1 MLSKRTLHFLSQLPR
16 PFQESSARL
25 CPSLSS
31 LCKGAATVFLSN
43 IRILG
48 SSGFLLSSSD
58 PQKSVKAGT
67 VSTCIAHPAVLF
79 VTILLKTLKHSPAP
93 GINPGSPGWQARTVP
108 AEPLW
113 PALKQ
118 LLDPQREALSMSSA
132 EQKGLSDSGEEPR
145 GEAAAPHHGMGH
157 PEAAGEHALEPPA
170 PTHASASAP
179 SRPAPE
185 AQLLPFPQELAGR
198 SAGGSSPE
206 GGEDSDRE
214 DGNYCPPVKRERTSS
229 LTHFPPSQSVSKNNV
244 FMPSTFCE
252 SSAGNSDSEPE
263 EKSSG
268 FRLKPPTLIHGQA
281 PSAGLPS
288 QKPKEQQ
295 RSVLRP
301 AVLQAPQPKALSQT
315 VPSSGTNGVSV
326 PADCTGEA
334 TSASPDNPA
343 RRSPSESAD
352 ETQAPEEKEP
362 QKNES
367 SNTSEEENC
376 EKKEQFTQQAFIFGQ
391 NLRDRVKLINENSEV
406 ADMENAGHPGSE
418 TPTATN
424 YFLQYIS
431 SSSENSTSS
440 ADASSNKF
448 VFGQNMSERVL
459 SPPKLNEVGS
469 DANRETSAA
478 ESGSEPTSQEAT
490 PEKANNISESL
501 AESAAAYTK
510 ATARKCLLEK
520 VEVITGEEAES
531 NVLQIQCKL
540 FVFDKTSQSWVERG
554 RGLLR
559 LNDMASADDGTLQ
572 SRLVMRTQGSLRLIL
587 NTKLWAQM
595 QIDKASE
602 KSVRITA
609 TDAEGQGVK
618 VFLVSASSKD
628 TGQLYAALHHRIL
641 ALRSRVEQELEAKAP
656 APEPGVAPSNEEDD
670 SDDDDDVLAPSGA
683 TGGGAGDEGDGQT
696 TGST

>member
-1 MLSKRTLHFLSQLPR
+1 MADLANEEKPAIAPPVFV
-16 PFQESSARL
+16 FQKD
-25 CPSLSS
+25 
-31 LCKGAATVFLSN
+31 KG
-43 IRILG
+43 
-48 SSGFLLSSSD
+48 
-58 PQKSVKAGT
+58 QK
-67 VSTCIAHPAVLF
+67 
-79 VTILLKTLKHSPAP
+79 
-93 GINPGSPGWQARTVP
+93 
-108 AEPLW
+108 
-113 PALKQ
+113 
-118 LLDPQREALSMSSA
+118 SSA
-132 EQKGLSDSGEEPR
+132 EQKDLSDSGEEPR
-145 GEAAAPHHGMGH
+145 GEAEAPHHGTGH
-157 PEAAGEHALEPPA
+157 PESAGEHALEPPA
-170 PTHASASAP
+170 PASASA
-179 SRPAPE
+179 STPE
-185 AQLLPFPQELAGR
+185 AQLLPFPRELAGR
-198 SAGGSSPE
+198 PAGGSSPE

-229 LTHFPPSQSVSKNNV
+229 LTQFPPSQSVSKNNV

-252 SSAGNSDSEPE
+252 PSAGNSDSEPE

-315 VPSSGTNGVSV
+315 AVPSSGTNGVSIA
-326 PADCTGEA
+326 ADCTGAVTA
-334 TSASPDNPA
+334 TSPDNPA
-343 RRSPSESAD
+343 RRSPSD
-352 ETQAPEEKEP
+352 EVRALELT
-362 QKNES
+362 
-367 SNTSEEENC
+367 
-376 EKKEQFTQQAFIFGQ
+376 
-391 NLRDRVKLINENSEV
+391 NENTEV
-406 ADMENAGHPGSE
+406 ADMENAGHPSSE

-431 SSSENSTSS
+431 SSLDNSTNS
-440 ADASSNKF
+440 ADTASNKF

-459 SPPKLNEVGS
+459 SPPKLNEVSS
-469 DANRETSAA
+469 DATRENAAA
-478 ESGSEPTSQEAT
+478 ESGSESSSQETT

-540 FVFDKTSQSWVERG
+540 FVFDKASQSWVERG

-559 LNDMASADDGTLQ
+559 LNDMASTDDGTLQ

-602 KSVRITA
+602 KSIRITA
-609 TDAEGQGVK
+609 MDTEDQGVK
-618 VFLVSASSKD
+618 VFLISEGSSHPDQEIFQPTTSLCLPQASSKD

-641 ALRSRVEQELEAKAP
+641 ALRSRVEQEQEAKMP
-656 APEPGVAPSNEEDD
+656 APEPGAAPSNEDD
-670 SDDDDDVLAPSGA
+670 SDEDVLAPSGA
-683 TGGGAGDEGDGQT
+683 TGGGAGEEGEGQT
-696 TGST
+696 AGST

>member
-1 MLSKRTLHFLSQLPR
+1 MRGNFWQKAGEPGPARGLVGGLKEVKWRTWR
-16 PFQESSARL
+16 TKKD
-25 CPSLSS
+25 
-31 LCKGAATVFLSN
+31 KG
-43 IRILG
+43 
-48 SSGFLLSSSD
+48 
-58 PQKSVKAGT
+58 QKS
-67 VSTCIAHPAVLF
+67 P
-79 VTILLKTLKHSPAP
+79 
-93 GINPGSPGWQARTVP
+93 
-108 AEPLW
+108 
-113 PALKQ
+113 
-118 LLDPQREALSMSSA
+118 A
-132 EQKGLSDSGEEPR
+132 EQKDLSDSGEEPR
-145 GEAAAPHHGMGH
+145 GEAEAPHHGTGH
-157 PEAAGEHALEPPA
+157 PESAGEHALEPPA
-170 PTHASASAP
+170 PAGASASTP
-179 SRPAPE
+179 PPPAPE
-185 AQLLPFPQELAGR
+185 AQLPPFPRELAGR

-229 LTHFPPSQSVSKNNV
+229 LTQFPPSQSVSKNNV
-244 FMPSTFCE
+244 IMPSSFCE
-252 SSAGNSDSEPE
+252 PSAGNSDSEPE
-263 EKSSG
+263 ERSSG

-315 VPSSGTNGVSV
+315 VPSSGTNGVSI
-326 PADCTGEA
+326 PADCTEA
-334 TSASPDNPA
+334 VPAASPDNPA
-343 RRSPSESAD
+343 RRSPSEAAD
-352 ETQAPEEKEP
+352 EEKEP

-367 SNTSEEENC
+367 GNASEEEAC
-376 EKKEQFTQQAFIFGQ
+376 EKKDPATQQAFVFGQ
-391 NLRDRVKLINENSEV
+391 NLRDRVKLINESADE
-406 ADMENAGHPGSE
+406 ADMENAGHPSAD
-418 TPTATN
+418 TPAATN

-431 SSSENSTSS
+431 SSLENSTNS

-459 SPPKLNEVGS
+459 SFPKLNEVSS
-469 DANRETSAA
+469 DASRENAAA
-478 ESGSEPTSQEAT
+478 ESGSESSSQEAT
-490 PEKANNISESL
+490 PEKESL

-531 NVLQIQCKL
+531 NVLQMQCKL
-540 FVFDKTSQSWVERG
+540 FVFDKASQSWVERG

-559 LNDMASADDGTLQ
+559 LNDMASTDDGTLQ

-602 KSVRITA
+602 KSIRITA
-609 TDAEGQGVK
+609 MDTEDQGVK
-618 VFLVSASSKD
+618 VFLISASSKD

-641 ALRSRVEQELEAKAP
+641 ALRSRMEQEQEAKMP
-656 APEPGVAPSNEEDD
+656 APEPGAAPSNEEDD
-670 SDDDDDVLAPSGA
+670 SDDDDVLAPSGA
-683 TGGGAGDEGDGQT
+683 TSAGAGDEGDGQT

>member
-1 MLSKRTLHFLSQLPR
+1 MADLANEEKPAIAPPVFV
-16 PFQESSARL
+16 FQKD
-25 CPSLSS
+25 
-31 LCKGAATVFLSN
+31 KG
-43 IRILG
+43 
-48 SSGFLLSSSD
+48 
-58 PQKSVKAGT
+58 QKS
-67 VSTCIAHPAVLF
+67 P
-79 VTILLKTLKHSPAP
+79 
-93 GINPGSPGWQARTVP
+93 
-108 AEPLW
+108 
-113 PALKQ
+113 
-118 LLDPQREALSMSSA
+118 A
-132 EQKGLSDSGEEPR
+132 EQKNLSDSGEEPR
-145 GEAAAPHHGMGH
+145 GEAEAPHHGTGH
-157 PEAAGEHALEPPA
+157 PESAGEHALEPPA
-170 PTHASASAP
+170 PAGASASTP
-179 SRPAPE
+179 PPPAPE
-185 AQLLPFPQELAGR
+185 AQLPPFPRELAGR

-229 LTHFPPSQSVSKNNV
+229 LTQFPPSQS
-244 FMPSTFCE
+244 
-252 SSAGNSDSEPE
+252 E
-263 EKSSG
+263 ERSSG

-315 VPSSGTNGVSV
+315 VPSSGTNGVSL
-326 PADCTGEA
+326 PADCTGA
-334 TSASPDNPA
+334 VPAASPDTAA
-343 RRSPSESAD
+343 RRSPSEAAD
-352 ETQAPEEKEP
+352 EVCALEEKEP

-367 SNTSEEENC
+367 SNASEEEAC
-376 EKKEQFTQQAFIFGQ
+376 EKKDPATQQAFVFGQ
-391 NLRDRVKLINENSEV
+391 NLRDRVKLINESVDE
-406 ADMENAGHPGSE
+406 ADMENAGHPNAD

-431 SSSENSTSS
+431 SSLENSTNS

-459 SPPKLNEVGS
+459 SPPKLNEVSS
-469 DANRETSAA
+469 DANRENAAA
-478 ESGSEPTSQEAT
+478 ESGSESSSQEAT
-490 PEKANNISESL
+490 PEKESL

-531 NVLQIQCKL
+531 NVLQMQCKL

-559 LNDMASADDGTLQ
+559 LNDMASTDDGTLQ

-602 KSVRITA
+602 KSIRITA
-609 TDAEGQGVK
+609 MDTEDQGVK
-618 VFLVSASSKD
+618 VFLISASSKD

-641 ALRSRVEQELEAKAP
+641 ALRSRVEQEQEAKMP
-656 APEPGVAPSNEEDD
+656 APEPGAAPSNEEDD
-670 SDDDDDVLAPSGA
+670 SDDDDVLAPSGA
-683 TGGGAGDEGDGQT
+683 TAAGAGDEGDGQT

>member
-1 MLSKRTLHFLSQLPR
+1 MADLANEEKPAIAPPVFV
-16 PFQESSARL
+16 FQKD
-25 CPSLSS
+25 
-31 LCKGAATVFLSN
+31 KG
-43 IRILG
+43 
-48 SSGFLLSSSD
+48 
-58 PQKSVKAGT
+58 QK
-67 VSTCIAHPAVLF
+67 
-79 VTILLKTLKHSPAP
+79 
-93 GINPGSPGWQARTVP
+93 
-108 AEPLW
+108 
-113 PALKQ
+113 
-118 LLDPQREALSMSSA
+118 
-132 EQKGLSDSGEEPR
+132 
-145 GEAAAPHHGMGH
+145 
-157 PEAAGEHALEPPA
+157 
-170 PTHASASAP
+170 
-179 SRPAPE
+179 
-185 AQLLPFPQELAGR
+185 R

-229 LTHFPPSQSVSKNNV
+229 LTQFPPAQSAVSKNNV

-301 AVLQAPQPKALSQT
+301 AVLQAPQPKAASRT
-315 VPSSGTNGVSV
+315 VPSSGTNGLSI
-326 PADCTGEA
+326 PADCTGA
-334 TSASPDNPA
+334 VTSTSPDNPA
-343 RRSPSESAD
+343 QRSPSEPAD
-352 ETQAPEEKEP
+352 EEKEP
-362 QKNES
+362 PRSES
-367 SNTSEEENC
+367 GSPAMEENC
-376 EKKEQFTQQAFIFGQ
+376 EKKDPTQQAFVFGQ
-391 NLRDRVKLINENSEV
+391 NLRDRVKLINENADV
-406 ADMENAGHPGSE
+406 ADVENAGHPSSE

-431 SSSENSTSS
+431 SSLENSTNT
-440 ADASSNKF
+440 ADTAGNKF
-448 VFGQNMSERVL
+448 VFGQNMSARVL
-459 SPPKLNEVGS
+459 SPPKLNEAS
-469 DANRETSAA
+469 ADANRENT
-478 ESGSEPTSQEAT
+478 ESGSESSSQEAT
-490 PEKANNISESL
+490 PEKESL

-540 FVFDKTSQSWVERG
+540 FVFDKASQSWVERG

-602 KSVRITA
+602 KSVRVTA
-609 TDAEGQGVK
+609 TDTEDQGVK
-618 VFLVSASSKD
+618 VFLISASSKD

-641 ALRSRVEQELEAKAP
+641 ALRSHVEQEQEAKVP
-656 APEPGVAPSNEEDD
+656 APEPGVAPSNEDD
-670 SDDDDDVLAPSGA
+670 SDDDVLAPSGA
-683 TGGGAGDEGDGQT
+683 TGGGAGDEGDGPAAGGT
-696 TGST
+696 

>member
-1 MLSKRTLHFLSQLPR
+1 MADLANEEKPAIAPPVFV
-16 PFQESSARL
+16 FQKD
-25 CPSLSS
+25 
-31 LCKGAATVFLSN
+31 KG
-43 IRILG
+43 
-48 SSGFLLSSSD
+48 
-58 PQKSVKAGT
+58 QK
-67 VSTCIAHPAVLF
+67 
-79 VTILLKTLKHSPAP
+79 
-93 GINPGSPGWQARTVP
+93 
-108 AEPLW
+108 
-113 PALKQ
+113 
-118 LLDPQREALSMSSA
+118 
-132 EQKGLSDSGEEPR
+132 
-145 GEAAAPHHGMGH
+145 
-157 PEAAGEHALEPPA
+157 
-170 PTHASASAP
+170 
-179 SRPAPE
+179 
-185 AQLLPFPQELAGR
+185 R

-229 LTHFPPSQSVSKNNV
+229 LTQFPPSQS
-244 FMPSTFCE
+244 
-252 SSAGNSDSEPE
+252 E

-301 AVLQAPQPKALSQT
+301 AVLQAPQPKALSQA
-315 VPSSGTNGVSV
+315 VPSSGTNGLSI
-326 PADCTGEA
+326 PADCTGTA
-334 TSASPDNPA
+334 TLTSPDNSTQ
-343 RRSPSESAD
+343 RSPPD
-352 ETQAPEEKEP
+352 EAPAPEEKEP

-367 SNTSEEENC
+367 SSTSEEDNC
-376 EKKEQFTQQAFIFGQ
+376 EKKEQVAQQAFVFGQ
-391 NLRDRVKLINENSEV
+391 NLRDRVKLINENTEA
-406 ADMENAGHPGSE
+406 ADMENVGHPSSE

-431 SSSENSTSS
+431 SSLENSTNS
-440 ADASSNKF
+440 ADATSNKF

-459 SPPKLNEVGS
+459 SPPKLNEVTS
-469 DANRETSAA
+469 DANRENSAV
-478 ESGSEPTSQEAT
+478 ESGSESSSQEAT
-490 PEKANNISESL
+490 PEKESL

-602 KSVRITA
+602 KSIRITA
-609 TDAEGQGVK
+609 MDTEDQGVK
-618 VFLVSASSKD
+618 VFLISASSKD

-641 ALRSRVEQELEAKAP
+641 ALRSRVEQEQETRTP
-656 APEPGVAPSNEEDD
+656 APEPGVAPSNEDD
-670 SDDDDDVLAPSGA
+670 SDDDDVLAPSGA
-683 TGGGAGDEGDGQT
+683 TGGGADNEGDGQT
-696 TGST
+696 AGST

>member
-1 MLSKRTLHFLSQLPR
+1 MADLANEEKPAIAPPVFV
-16 PFQESSARL
+16 FQKD
-25 CPSLSS
+25 
-31 LCKGAATVFLSN
+31 KG
-43 IRILG
+43 
-48 SSGFLLSSSD
+48 
-58 PQKSVKAGT
+58 QKS
-67 VSTCIAHPAVLF
+67 P
-79 VTILLKTLKHSPAP
+79 
-93 GINPGSPGWQARTVP
+93 
-108 AEPLW
+108 
-113 PALKQ
+113 
-118 LLDPQREALSMSSA
+118 A
-132 EQKGLSDSGEEPR
+132 EQKDLSDSGEEPR
-145 GEAAAPHHGMGH
+145 GEAEAPHHGTGH
-157 PEAAGEHALEPPA
+157 PESAGEHALEPPA
-170 PTHASASAP
+170 PAGASASTP
-179 SRPAPE
+179 PPPAPE
-185 AQLLPFPQELAGR
+185 AQLPPFPRELAGR

-229 LTHFPPSQSVSKNNV
+229 LTQFPPSQS
-244 FMPSTFCE
+244 
-252 SSAGNSDSEPE
+252 E
-263 EKSSG
+263 ERSSG

-315 VPSSGTNGVSV
+315 VPSSGTNGVSL
-326 PADCTGEA
+326 PADCTGA
-334 TSASPDNPA
+334 VPAASPDTVA
-343 RRSPSESAD
+343 RRSPSEAAD
-352 ETQAPEEKEP
+352 EVCALEEKEP

-367 SNTSEEENC
+367 SNASEEEAC
-376 EKKEQFTQQAFIFGQ
+376 EKKDPATQQAFVFGQ
-391 NLRDRVKLINENSEV
+391 NLRDRVKLINESVDE
-406 ADMENAGHPGSE
+406 ADMENAGHPSTD

-431 SSSENSTSS
+431 SSLENSTNS

-459 SPPKLNEVGS
+459 SPPKLNEVSS
-469 DANRETSAA
+469 DANRENAA
-478 ESGSEPTSQEAT
+478 VESGSESSSQEAT
-490 PEKANNISESL
+490 PEKESL

-531 NVLQIQCKL
+531 NVLQMQCKL

-559 LNDMASADDGTLQ
+559 LNDMASTDDGTLQ

-602 KSVRITA
+602 KSIRITA
-609 TDAEGQGVK
+609 MDTEDQGVK
-618 VFLVSASSKD
+618 VFLISASSKD

-641 ALRSRVEQELEAKAP
+641 ALRSRVEQEQEAKMP
-656 APEPGVAPSNEEDD
+656 APEPGAAPSNEEDD
-670 SDDDDDVLAPSGA
+670 SDDDDVLAPSGA
-683 TGGGAGDEGDGQT
+683 TAAGAGDEGDGQT

>member
-1 MLSKRTLHFLSQLPR
+1 MEKKVNHGLLVAGLNQAEVQECTLSMERAETAGFSVPPWWEVEEKPAIAPPVFV
-16 PFQESSARL
+16 FQKD
-25 CPSLSS
+25 
-31 LCKGAATVFLSN
+31 KG
-43 IRILG
+43 
-48 SSGFLLSSSD
+48 
-58 PQKSVKAGT
+58 QKS
-67 VSTCIAHPAVLF
+67 P
-79 VTILLKTLKHSPAP
+79 
-93 GINPGSPGWQARTVP
+93 
-108 AEPLW
+108 
-113 PALKQ
+113 
-118 LLDPQREALSMSSA
+118 A
-132 EQKGLSDSGEEPR
+132 EQKDLSDSGEEPR
-145 GEAAAPHHGMGH
+145 GEAEAPHHGTGH
-157 PEAAGEHALEPPA
+157 PESAGEHALEPPA
-170 PTHASASAP
+170 PAGASASTP
-179 SRPAPE
+179 PPPAPE
-185 AQLLPFPQELAGR
+185 AQLPPFPRELAGR

-229 LTHFPPSQSVSKNNV
+229 LTQFPPSQS
-244 FMPSTFCE
+244 
-252 SSAGNSDSEPE
+252 E
-263 EKSSG
+263 ERSSG

-315 VPSSGTNGVSV
+315 VPSSGTNGVSL
-326 PADCTGEA
+326 PADCTGA
-334 TSASPDNPA
+334 VPAASPDNPA
-343 RRSPSESAD
+343 RRSPSEAAD
-352 ETQAPEEKEP
+352 EVRALEEKEP

-367 SNTSEEENC
+367 SNASEEEAC
-376 EKKEQFTQQAFIFGQ
+376 EKKDPATQQAFVFGQ
-391 NLRDRVKLINENSEV
+391 NLRDRVKLINENADE
-406 ADMENAGHPGSE
+406 ADMENAGHPTTD

-431 SSSENSTSS
+431 SSLENSTNSV
-440 ADASSNKF
+440 DASSNKF

-459 SPPKLNEVGS
+459 SFPKLNEVSS
-469 DANRETSAA
+469 DANRENAAA
-478 ESGSEPTSQEAT
+478 ESGSESSSQEAT
-490 PEKANNISESL
+490 PEKESL

-531 NVLQIQCKL
+531 NVLQMQCKL
-540 FVFDKTSQSWVERG
+540 FVFDKASQSWVERG

-559 LNDMASADDGTLQ
+559 LNDMASTDDGTLQ

-602 KSVRITA
+602 KSIRITA
-609 TDAEGQGVK
+609 MDTEDQGVK
-618 VFLVSASSKD
+618 VFLISASSKD

-641 ALRSRVEQELEAKAP
+641 ALRSRVEQEQEAKMP
-656 APEPGVAPSNEEDD
+656 APEPGAAPSNEEDD
-670 SDDDDDVLAPSGA
+670 SDDDDVLAPSGA
-683 TGGGAGDEGDGQT
+683 TAAGAGDEGDGQT

>member
-1 MLSKRTLHFLSQLPR
+1 MKPSRVWET
-16 PFQESSARL
+16 PFVDAFAVHHMAEARR
-25 CPSLSS
+25 SLREKPAIAPPVFVFQKD
-31 LCKGAATVFLSN
+31 KG
-43 IRILG
+43 
-48 SSGFLLSSSD
+48 
-58 PQKSVKAGT
+58 QKS
-67 VSTCIAHPAVLF
+67 P
-79 VTILLKTLKHSPAP
+79 
-93 GINPGSPGWQARTVP
+93 
-108 AEPLW
+108 
-113 PALKQ
+113 
-118 LLDPQREALSMSSA
+118 A
-132 EQKGLSDSGEEPR
+132 EQKDLSDSGEEPR
-145 GEAAAPHHGMGH
+145 GEAEAPHHGTGH
-157 PEAAGEHALEPPA
+157 PESAGEHALEPPA
-170 PTHASASAP
+170 PAGASASTP
-179 SRPAPE
+179 PPPAPE
-185 AQLLPFPQELAGR
+185 AQLPPFPRELAGR

-229 LTHFPPSQSVSKNNV
+229 LTQFPPSQSVSKNNV
-244 FMPSTFCE
+244 FMPSSFCE
-252 SSAGNSDSEPE
+252 PSAGNSDSDPE
-263 EKSSG
+263 ERSSG

-315 VPSSGTNGVSV
+315 VPSSGTNGVSL
-326 PADCTGEA
+326 PADCTGA
-334 TSASPDNPA
+334 VPAASPDTVA
-343 RRSPSESAD
+343 RRSPSEAAD
-352 ETQAPEEKEP
+352 EEKEP

-367 SNTSEEENC
+367 SNASEEEAC
-376 EKKEQFTQQAFIFGQ
+376 EKKGPATQQAFVFGQ
-391 NLRDRVKLINENSEV
+391 NLRDRVKLINESVDE
-406 ADMENAGHPGSE
+406 ADMENAGHPSAD

-431 SSSENSTSS
+431 SSLENSTNS

-459 SPPKLNEVGS
+459 SPPKLNEVSS
-469 DANRETSAA
+469 DANRENAA
-478 ESGSEPTSQEAT
+478 VESGSESSSQEAT
-490 PEKANNISESL
+490 PEKESL

-531 NVLQIQCKL
+531 NVLQMQCKL

-559 LNDMASADDGTLQ
+559 LNDMASTDDGTLQ

-602 KSVRITA
+602 KSIRITA
-609 TDAEGQGVK
+609 MDTEDQGVK
-618 VFLVSASSKD
+618 VFLISASSKD

-641 ALRSRVEQELEAKAP
+641 ALRSRVEQEQEAKMP
-656 APEPGVAPSNEEDD
+656 VPEPGAAPSNEEDD
-670 SDDDDDVLAPSGA
+670 SDDDDVLAPSGA
-683 TGGGAGDEGDGQT
+683 TAAGAGDEGDGQT

>member
-1 MLSKRTLHFLSQLPR
+1 MADLANEEKPAIAPPVFV
-16 PFQESSARL
+16 FQKD
-25 CPSLSS
+25 
-31 LCKGAATVFLSN
+31 KG
-43 IRILG
+43 
-48 SSGFLLSSSD
+48 
-58 PQKSVKAGT
+58 QK
-67 VSTCIAHPAVLF
+67 
-79 VTILLKTLKHSPAP
+79 
-93 GINPGSPGWQARTVP
+93 
-108 AEPLW
+108 
-113 PALKQ
+113 
-118 LLDPQREALSMSSA
+118 SSA
-132 EQKGLSDSGEEPR
+132 EQKDLSDSGEEPR
-145 GEAAAPHHGMGH
+145 GEAEAPHHGTGH
-157 PEAAGEHALEPPA
+157 PESAGEHALEPPA
-170 PTHASASAP
+170 PASASA
-179 SRPAPE
+179 STPE
-185 AQLLPFPQELAGR
+185 AQLLPFPRELAGR
-198 SAGGSSPE
+198 PTGGSSPE

-229 LTHFPPSQSVSKNNV
+229 LTQFPPSQS
-244 FMPSTFCE
+244 
-252 SSAGNSDSEPE
+252 E

-315 VPSSGTNGVSV
+315 VPSSGTNGVSIQ
-326 PADCTGEA
+326 ADCTGAVTA
-334 TSASPDNPA
+334 TSPDNPA
-343 RRSPSESAD
+343 RRSPSD
-352 ETQAPEEKEP
+352 EVRALEEKEP

-367 SNTSEEENC
+367 SDTCEEENC
-376 EKKEQFTQQAFIFGQ
+376 EKREQVAQQAFVFGQ
-391 NLRDRVKLINENSEV
+391 NLRDRVKLTNENTEV
-406 ADMENAGHPGSE
+406 ADMENAGHPSSE

-431 SSSENSTSS
+431 SSLDNSTNS
-440 ADASSNKF
+440 ADTASNKF

-459 SPPKLNEVGS
+459 SPPKLNEVSS
-469 DANRETSAA
+469 DATRENAAA
-478 ESGSEPTSQEAT
+478 ESGSESSSQEAT
-490 PEKANNISESL
+490 PEKESL

-540 FVFDKTSQSWVERG
+540 FVFDKASQSWVERG

-559 LNDMASADDGTLQ
+559 LNDMASTDDGTLQ

-602 KSVRITA
+602 KSIRITA
-609 TDAEGQGVK
+609 MDTEDQGVK
-618 VFLVSASSKD
+618 VFLISASSKD

-641 ALRSRVEQELEAKAP
+641 ALRSRVEQEQEAKMP
-656 APEPGVAPSNEEDD
+656 APEPGAAPSNEDD
-670 SDDDDDVLAPSGA
+670 SDEDVLAPSGA
-683 TGGGAGDEGDGQT
+683 TGGGASEEGDGQT
-696 TGST
+696 AGST

>member
-1 MLSKRTLHFLSQLPR
+1 MADLANEEKPAIAPPVFV
-16 PFQESSARL
+16 FQKD
-25 CPSLSS
+25 
-31 LCKGAATVFLSN
+31 KG
-43 IRILG
+43 
-48 SSGFLLSSSD
+48 
-58 PQKSVKAGT
+58 QK
-67 VSTCIAHPAVLF
+67 
-79 VTILLKTLKHSPAP
+79 
-93 GINPGSPGWQARTVP
+93 
-108 AEPLW
+108 
-113 PALKQ
+113 
-118 LLDPQREALSMSSA
+118 SSA
-132 EQKGLSDSGEEPR
+132 EQKDLSDSGEEPR
-145 GEAAAPHHGMGH
+145 GEAEAPHHGTGH
-157 PEAAGEHALEPPA
+157 PESAGEHALELPA
-170 PTHASASAP
+170 PASASA
-179 SRPAPE
+179 STPE
-185 AQLLPFPQELAGR
+185 AQLLPFPRELAGR

-229 LTHFPPSQSVSKNNV
+229 LTQFPPSQSVSKNNV

-252 SSAGNSDSEPE
+252 PSAGNSDSEPE

-315 VPSSGTNGVSV
+315 VPSTGTNGVSV
-326 PADCTGEA
+326 PADCTGA
-334 TSASPDNPA
+334 VTLASPDNPA
-343 RRSPSESAD
+343 RRSPSD
-352 ETQAPEEKEP
+352 EVPALEEKES

-376 EKKEQFTQQAFIFGQ
+376 EKKEQVAQQAFVFGQ
-391 NLRDRVKLINENSEV
+391 NLRDRVKLINENTEV
-406 ADMENAGHPGSE
+406 ADMENAGHPSSE

-431 SSSENSTSS
+431 SSLENSTNS
-440 ADASSNKF
+440 ADAASSKF
-448 VFGQNMSERVL
+448 IFGQNMSERVL
-459 SPPKLNEVGS
+459 SPPKLNEVSS
-469 DANRETSAA
+469 DANRETIAA
-478 ESGSEPTSQEAT
+478 ESGSESSSQEAT
-490 PEKANNISESL
+490 PEKANNVAESL

-559 LNDMASADDGTLQ
+559 LNDMASTDDGTLQ

-602 KSVRITA
+602 KSIRITA
-609 TDAEGQGVK
+609 MDTEDQGVK
-618 VFLVSASSKD
+618 VFLISASSKD

-641 ALRSRVEQELEAKAP
+641 ALRSRVEQEQEAKTP
-656 APEPGVAPSNEEDD
+656 APEPGAAPSNEDD
-670 SDDDDDVLAPSGA
+670 SDDDDVLAPSGA
-683 TGGGAGDEGDGQT
+683 TGSGAGDEGDGQT
-696 TGST
+696 AGST

>member
-1 MLSKRTLHFLSQLPR
+1 MEKKVNHGLLVAGLNQAEVQECTLSMERAETAGFSVPPWWEVEEKPAIAPPVFV
-16 PFQESSARL
+16 FQKD
-25 CPSLSS
+25 
-31 LCKGAATVFLSN
+31 KG
-43 IRILG
+43 
-48 SSGFLLSSSD
+48 
-58 PQKSVKAGT
+58 QKS
-67 VSTCIAHPAVLF
+67 P
-79 VTILLKTLKHSPAP
+79 
-93 GINPGSPGWQARTVP
+93 
-108 AEPLW
+108 
-113 PALKQ
+113 
-118 LLDPQREALSMSSA
+118 A
-132 EQKGLSDSGEEPR
+132 EQKDLSDSGEEPR
-145 GEAAAPHHGMGH
+145 GEAEAPHHGTGH
-157 PEAAGEHALEPPA
+157 PESAGEHALEPPA
-170 PTHASASAP
+170 PAGASASTP
-179 SRPAPE
+179 PPPAPE
-185 AQLLPFPQELAGR
+185 AQLPPFPRELAGR

-229 LTHFPPSQSVSKNNV
+229 LTQFPPSQSVSKNNV
-244 FMPSTFCE
+244 IMPSSFCE
-252 SSAGNSDSEPE
+252 PSAGNSDSEPE
-263 EKSSG
+263 ERSSG

-315 VPSSGTNGVSV
+315 VPSSGTNGVSL
-326 PADCTGEA
+326 PADCTGA
-334 TSASPDNPA
+334 VPAASPDNPA
-343 RRSPSESAD
+343 RRSPSEAAD
-352 ETQAPEEKEP
+352 EEKEP

-367 SNTSEEENC
+367 SNASEEEAC
-376 EKKEQFTQQAFIFGQ
+376 EKKDPATQQAFVFGQ
-391 NLRDRVKLINENSEV
+391 NLRDRVKLINENADE
-406 ADMENAGHPGSE
+406 ADMENAGHPTTD

-431 SSSENSTSS
+431 SSLENSTNSV
-440 ADASSNKF
+440 DASSNKF

-459 SPPKLNEVGS
+459 SFPKLNEVSS
-469 DANRETSAA
+469 DANRENAAA
-478 ESGSEPTSQEAT
+478 ESGSESSSQEAT
-490 PEKANNISESL
+490 PEKESL

-531 NVLQIQCKL
+531 NVLQMQCKL
-540 FVFDKTSQSWVERG
+540 FVFDKASQSWVERG

-559 LNDMASADDGTLQ
+559 LNDMASTDDGTLQ

-602 KSVRITA
+602 KSIRITA
-609 TDAEGQGVK
+609 MDTEDQGVK
-618 VFLVSASSKD
+618 VFLISASSKD

-641 ALRSRVEQELEAKAP
+641 ALRSRVEQEQEAKMP
-656 APEPGVAPSNEEDD
+656 APEPGAAPSNEEDD
-670 SDDDDDVLAPSGA
+670 SDDDDVLAPSGA
-683 TGGGAGDEGDGQT
+683 TAAGAGDEGDGQT

>member
-1 MLSKRTLHFLSQLPR
+1 MADLANEEKPAIAPPVFV
-16 PFQESSARL
+16 FQKD
-25 CPSLSS
+25 
-31 LCKGAATVFLSN
+31 KG
-43 IRILG
+43 
-48 SSGFLLSSSD
+48 
-58 PQKSVKAGT
+58 QKS
-67 VSTCIAHPAVLF
+67 P
-79 VTILLKTLKHSPAP
+79 
-93 GINPGSPGWQARTVP
+93 
-108 AEPLW
+108 
-113 PALKQ
+113 
-118 LLDPQREALSMSSA
+118 A
-132 EQKGLSDSGEEPR
+132 EQKDLSDSGEEPR
-145 GEAAAPHHGMGH
+145 GEAEAPHHGTGH
-157 PEAAGEHALEPPA
+157 PESAGEHALEPPA
-170 PTHASASAP
+170 PAGASASTP
-179 SRPAPE
+179 PPPAPE
-185 AQLLPFPQELAGR
+185 AQLPPFPRELAGR

-229 LTHFPPSQSVSKNNV
+229 LTQFPPSQS
-244 FMPSTFCE
+244 
-252 SSAGNSDSEPE
+252 E
-263 EKSSG
+263 ERSSG

-315 VPSSGTNGVSV
+315 VPSSGTNGVSL
-326 PADCTGEA
+326 PADCTGA
-334 TSASPDNPA
+334 VPAASPDTVA
-343 RRSPSESAD
+343 RRSPSEAAD
-352 ETQAPEEKEP
+352 EEKEP

-367 SNTSEEENC
+367 SNASEEEAC
-376 EKKEQFTQQAFIFGQ
+376 EKKGPATQQAFVFGQ
-391 NLRDRVKLINENSEV
+391 NLRDRVKLINESVDE
-406 ADMENAGHPGSE
+406 ADMENAGHPSAD

-431 SSSENSTSS
+431 SSLENSTNS

-459 SPPKLNEVGS
+459 SPPKLNEVSS
-469 DANRETSAA
+469 DANRENAA
-478 ESGSEPTSQEAT
+478 VESGSESSSQEAT
-490 PEKANNISESL
+490 PEKESL

-531 NVLQIQCKL
+531 NVLQMQCKL

-559 LNDMASADDGTLQ
+559 LNDMASTDDGTLQ

-602 KSVRITA
+602 KSIRITA
-609 TDAEGQGVK
+609 MDTEDQGVK
-618 VFLVSASSKD
+618 VFLISASSKD

-641 ALRSRVEQELEAKAP
+641 ALRSRVEQEQEAKMP
-656 APEPGVAPSNEEDD
+656 VPEPGAAPSNEEDD
-670 SDDDDDVLAPSGA
+670 SDDDDVLAPSGA
-683 TGGGAGDEGDGQT
+683 TAAGAGDEGDGQT